1 MNLKREEHVFDH
13 YVDLKDGPSTLQ
25 KRLNVPTQQE
35 LKSEPSIFEKEREVH
50 TNTLKQQTDKLAS
63 VRKGLFNPGE
73 STTSG
78 LCSPSAKR
86 DEIR

>member
-13 YVDLKDGPSTLQ
+13 YIDLKDGPSTLQ
-25 KRLNVPTQQE
+25 KRLDVPTQHE
-35 LKSEPSIFEKEREVH
+35 LRTEPSIFEKEREVH

-63 VRKGLFNPGE
+63 VRGSLFNPGE
-73 STTSG
+73 STTAA

-86 DEIR
+86 AEIK